1 MKKGESDSNLRG
13 VSVPVQ
19 RAFPH
24 SGHAQI
30 GREQKY
36 YYINRRPTTDSTT
49 AFSLAPVSEKR
60 FVKEAEYACYI
71 EEERGSTQR
80 NPFVVKYYKIA
91 FGAARPSGPCLKST
105 AGLRV

>member
-1 MKKGESDSNLRG
+1 MAL
-13 VSVPVQ
+13 
-19 RAFPH
+19 AFPYKELFRILGTRKLEE
-24 SGHAQI
+24 SK
-30 GREQKY
+30 KY

-91 FGAARPSGPCLKST
+91 FGAARPSEPCLKST
-105 AGLRV
+105 TGLRV